1 MKGKII
7 YMLVNPYDTSDITV
21 RESCYTG
28 EREYFHPENSCE
40 EGVYVEYKKY
50 VLIELEE

>member
-21 RESCYTG
+21 REHCNVG
-28 EREYFHPENSCE
+28 DGEYFPSYHLDE
-40 EGVYVEYKKY
+40 EGIFVKYKRY